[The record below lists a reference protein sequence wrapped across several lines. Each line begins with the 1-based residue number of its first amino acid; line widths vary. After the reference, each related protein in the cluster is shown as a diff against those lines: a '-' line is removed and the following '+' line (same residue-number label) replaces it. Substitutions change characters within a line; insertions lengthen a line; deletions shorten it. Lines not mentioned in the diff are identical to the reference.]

1 MDFLFFES
9 SLILKQACKELT
21 IYSTHIKASIII
33 RYLILHIEILFPF
46 EKTDPYKISRRL
58 GIPYEKTDPLKKSER
73 YNP

>member
-1 MDFLFFES
+1 MHERTFYFES

-46 EKTDPYKISRRL
+46 EKTDP
-58 GIPYEKTDPLKKSER
+58 LKKSEK